1 MQVNADCKR
10 GKKGEEKGK
19 EEWKDT
25 YGKPEVRAVFSEN
38 ECIGMET

>member
-1 MQVNADCKR
+1 MQTIKDA
-10 GKKGEEKGK
+10 KKGEEKEK

-38 ECIGMET
+38 ACN